1 MVKVRLN
8 TLTVRLCDVTVRTEM
23 ISYIS
28 AY

>member
-8 TLTVRLCDVTVRTEM
+8 TLTVRLSDVTVREEM